1 MLFPLRAGCV
11 PSAGC
16 IAAAR
21 RRRHLA
27 RTRADYLPLDAQ
39 MIVSFLGEEKAVI
52 QRMRTSLIGFIS
64 ILFLKRELLGV
75 GWLNA
80 WVSWCLFSQREAV
93 SFFYWW
99 MSGRMWDLP
108 SEECSAKLCSWSW
121 QKSIMLGGPWGLHG
135 LFLLSTHSHYD
146 CYGKGVKTNQQTKSN
161 QPEPASPLEVSRLTA
176 CQAYVAFRLLLNS
189 SCCLQFHLQSTGLPG
204 L

>member
-1 MLFPLRAGCV
+1 MLFPLHAGCV

-16 IAAAR
+16 IAAAL

-27 RTRADYLPLDAQ
+27 RTRADYLPLDASNDRQ
-39 MIVSFLGEEKAVI
+39 LSRRREGGDSEDEDEPDRNHLYFVPKKRTLRRRMAERVGELVPFLPERGCV
-52 QRMRTSLIGFIS
+52 
-64 ILFLKRELLGV
+64 
-75 GWLNA
+75 
-80 WVSWCLFSQREAV
+80 
-93 SFFYWW
+93 FYWW

-121 QKSIMLGGPWGLHG
+121 QKSIMLGGPWGLRG
-135 LFLLSTHSHYD
+135 MFLLSTHWHYD
-146 CYGKGVKTNQQTKSN
+146 CYGKGVKTNQQTKHN